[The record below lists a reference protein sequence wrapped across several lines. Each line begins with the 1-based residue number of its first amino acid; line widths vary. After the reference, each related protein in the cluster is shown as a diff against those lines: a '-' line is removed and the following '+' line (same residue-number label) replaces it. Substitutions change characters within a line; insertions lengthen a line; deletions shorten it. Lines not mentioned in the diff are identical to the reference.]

1 VLGSSLVVSIKKKT
15 LKVSILMVATSKNL
29 ELEICFFL
37 FFFVISG
44 SGLVVAYM
52 MVTGNLYDC

>member
-1 VLGSSLVVSIKKKT
+1 VLGCVVVSIKKKT

-29 ELEICFFL
+29 ELEICFFY
-37 FFFVISG
+37 FFVISG
-44 SGLVVAYM
+44 SGFVVAYM